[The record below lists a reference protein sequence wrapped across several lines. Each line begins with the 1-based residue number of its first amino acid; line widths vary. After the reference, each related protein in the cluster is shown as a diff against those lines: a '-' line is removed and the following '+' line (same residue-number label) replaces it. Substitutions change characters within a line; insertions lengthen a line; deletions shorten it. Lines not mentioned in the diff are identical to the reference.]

1 MKKLKLFLLSSA
13 FTLSLSCVLCAA
25 PTPSSITQAMPIIN
39 GKPVISLEKARKIA
53 LQKVPNGL
61 ITHIELDRE
70 NGKYIYDIEI
80 LKDQYEYE
88 LKLDAFT
95 GTGISLLKDIEDWS
109 QNVNILNPS
118 LSTHYKIIPMSQ
130 ATDIALNQ
138 IPNAKIIGIE
148 LDMKNNIPVYTIN
161 LFRTH
166 MEYEV
171 AINALTGQVLNI
183 DIDELND

>member
-1 MKKLKLFLLSSA
+1 MKKFSPTLLALA
-13 FTLSLSCVLCAA
+13 FTLSFSSVISAA
-25 PTPSSITQAMPIIN
+25 SVPSSITQAMPIIN
-39 GKPVISLEKARKIA
+39 GKPVISLEKARTIA

-61 ITHIELDRE
+61 ITHMELDKE
-70 NGKYIYDIEI
+70 NGNYIYDIEI
-80 LKDQYEYE
+80 LKGQYEYE

-95 GTGISLLKDIEDWS
+95 GTGISLFKDREDWS
-109 QNVNILNPS
+109 QNVNIQNPS
-118 LSTHYKIIPMSQ
+118 LSTQYKIIPMSQ

-138 IPNAKIIGIE
+138 IPNAQIIGIE